1 MSLREIEYNKVD
13 GFSKLLIDYVSN
25 SDHFN
30 DLISDFP
37 SIDNLNKQISRKSK
51 NYDKTF
57 RETLV
62 KEIRTQYND
71 IDLTE
76 LQKSNIKKLAEN
88 KTFTITTGH
97 QLNLLTGPMYFIY
110 KIMFPILFL
119 LFVCWSTFWIN
130 PNELESRVTITIVCL
145 LSLIHI

>member
-62 KEIRTQYND
+62 KEISTQYND

-97 QLNLLTGPMYFIY
+97 QLNLLAGPMYFIY
-110 KIMFPILFL
+110 KIISVVNLCEKMQRKYSKFNFVPI
-119 LFVCWSTFWIN
+119 FWMAS
-130 PNELESRVTITIVCL
+130 E

>member
-62 KEIRTQYND
+62 KEISTQYND
-71 IDLTE
+71 IDL
-76 LQKSNIKKLAEN
+76 KIFKIIKV
-88 KTFTITTGH
+88 FS
-97 QLNLLTGPMYFIY
+97 Q
-110 KIMFPILFL
+110 FL
-119 LFVCWSTFWIN
+119 LQFHLFQSQ
-130 PNELESRVTITIVCL
+130 
-145 LSLIHI
+145 H

>member
-37 SIDNLNKQISRKSK
+37 SIDNLNKQISRKLK

-57 RETLV
+57 RETLANHL
-62 KEIRTQYND
+62 ERNWAS
-71 IDLTE
+71 LCC
-76 LQKSNIKKLAEN
+76 AA
-88 KTFTITTGH
+88 
-97 QLNLLTGPMYFIY
+97 
-110 KIMFPILFL
+110 FL
-119 LFVCWSTFWIN
+119 SSHL
-130 PNELESRVTITIVCL
+130 
-145 LSLIHI
+145 

>member
-51 NYDKTF
+51 NYDKKF
-57 RETLV
+57 R
-62 KEIRTQYND
+62 
-71 IDLTE
+71 
-76 LQKSNIKKLAEN
+76 
-88 KTFTITTGH
+88 
-97 QLNLLTGPMYFIY
+97 
-110 KIMFPILFL
+110 
-119 LFVCWSTFWIN
+119 
-130 PNELESRVTITIVCL
+130 
-145 LSLIHI
+145 